1 MISQEKAT
9 VSGGFLLMKKVFFE
23 FEDYGISISINNTLK
38 KKVEVEIMKIGEKLK
53 EIRLSLGLSQREMA
67 AGVINR
73 SFYSRIETGV
83 NRIMAKDLLLILNL
97 HQIPFTTFFSSLG
110 DVENKNTNDE
120 DRVVL
125 AYLNQDLTELKTIL
139 RDERVT
145 NKGVKLVAKYF
156 EQKIER
162 KKIPAQFIHD
172 LKLFLIQLDEWNED
186 KLWFLMCIND
196 VYDYDDLQALV
207 EVINNKCQTMNS
219 NNERFLFLTAS
230 IDLVLYKRSLKEVKF
245 VTNRAK
251 ILDRIS
257 ALPNLTTL
265 ALPKLLAVY
274 YYAQSQGD
282 TESVESIA
290 ELLRENNYQ
299 IFID

>member
-1 MISQEKAT
+1 
-9 VSGGFLLMKKVFFE
+9 
-23 FEDYGISISINNTLK
+23 
-38 KKVEVEIMKIGEKLK
+38 
-53 EIRLSLGLSQREMA
+53 
-67 AGVINR
+67 
-73 SFYSRIETGV
+73 
-83 NRIMAKDLLLILNL
+83 
-97 HQIPFTTFFSSLG
+97 
-110 DVENKNTNDE
+110 
-120 DRVVL
+120 
-125 AYLNQDLTELKTIL
+125 
-139 RDERVT
+139 
-145 NKGVKLVAKYF
+145 
-156 EQKIER
+156 
-162 KKIPAQFIHD
+162 
-172 LKLFLIQLDEWNED
+172 
-186 KLWFLMCIND
+186 MCIND

-219 NNERFLFLTAS
+219 NNKRFLFLTAS

>member
-1 MISQEKAT
+1 ME
-9 VSGGFLLMKKVFFE
+9 
-23 FEDYGISISINNTLK
+23 
-38 KKVEVEIMKIGEKLK
+38 IGEKLK

-196 VYDYDDLQALV
+196 IYDYDDLQALV